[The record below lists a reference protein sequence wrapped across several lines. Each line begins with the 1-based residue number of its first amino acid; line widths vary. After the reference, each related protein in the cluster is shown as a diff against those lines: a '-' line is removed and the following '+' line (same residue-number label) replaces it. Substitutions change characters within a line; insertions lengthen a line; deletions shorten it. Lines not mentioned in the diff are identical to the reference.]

1 MARPTNRRTPKTA
14 YAVVG
19 EGITEY
25 YYFNNLKQVE
35 ELHLKSK
42 SFTIKPDK
50 PKTSNFKEIIA
61 KARELIE
68 KGYDKVF
75 CVLDLDYINNQNVI
89 EEYKKRRDAAS
100 KNGKIMFVESMPCFE
115 LWLLL
120 HYRYTSQE
128 FQNDDAVGKML
139 KCEIAQYSKSQ
150 KFWETA
156 NLYGVLKPKLKDA
169 IAHSKRLDK
178 SESTSK
184 TAVYK
189 IIEEFEIV

>member
-42 SFTIKPDK
+42 SFTVKPDR

-61 KARELIE
+61 KAEMLIVE
-68 KGYDKVF
+68 GYDKVF
-75 CVLDLDYINNQNVI
+75 CVLDLDYIVKQNVV
-89 EEYKKRRDAAS
+89 EEYRRLRNKAS
-100 KNGKIMFVESMPCFE
+100 KCGKIVFVESMPCFE

-120 HYRYTSQE
+120 HYKYTSQE
-128 FQNDDAVGKML
+128 FQNDDAVGSLL
-139 KCEIAQYSKSQ
+139 KCEIAQYEKSQ
-150 KFWETA
+150 KYWKTA
-156 NLYGVLKPKLKDA
+156 NLYGVLKPRLNDA
-169 IAHSKRLDK
+169 IIHSKRLDK

-184 TAVYK
+184 TAIYK